1 VPYLWGMEETN
12 ELTPAAA
19 MLDFETKYFKGLFK
33 HKAGKKAP
41 HGYHV
46 CYQAIQSAKTG
57 EITFERAARI
67 LKRYA
72 PPGAYSITEKIE
84 TNATSEH

>member
-1 VPYLWGMEETN
+1 MLYLYGMEETN

-19 MLDFETKYFKGLFK
+19 MLDFEAKYFKGLFT
-33 HKAGKKAP
+33 HKAGEKTP

-46 CYQAIQSAKTG
+46 CYQAIQSARAN

-72 PPGAYSITEKIE
+72 PPGAYQITEKIE
-84 TNATSEH
+84 SL

>member
-1 VPYLWGMEETN
+1 MEEKK
-12 ELTPAAA
+12 ELTPVAAL
-19 MLDFETKYFKGLFK
+19 LDFEAKYFKGLFK
-33 HKAGKKAP
+33 HKAGKKSP

-46 CYQAIQSAKTG
+46 CYQAILSAKAG

-72 PPGAYSITEKIE
+72 PPGAYSITKKIE
-84 TNATSEH
+84 AL